1 MKKQIL
7 FVDDEP
13 CVLNGFRRSLQDLH
27 NIWEMYFVGSVD
39 AALNQIENVSIDV
52 IVSDINMPGKDGF
65 EFLKIL
71 RESEKTKNIP
81 VIILT
86 GCKESDFKRRALELG
101 AMDLLNKPVER
112 DDLFARLNSM
122 LRLKSYH
129 DNLEQKVKER
139 TAELTYSRMDII
151 WRLGNL
157 AEFRDEDTGNHI
169 LRVGSYCKVI
179 AEQLGMGQ
187 DFIETLFLTSP
198 LHDIGKVGI
207 PDNILLKPGKLTS
220 EEFEIMKHHCVIGA
234 EIFYQD
240 SKIMQLF
247 QSWQRNNLQ
256 MQIEKMMDKNPLQE
270 MAATIALTHHEKWNG
285 TGYPKGLSKRDI
297 PLESRIVS
305 ISDVFDALS
314 STRPYKPAFSE
325 SKIMDI
331 INGEVGRHFDPE
343 VYDAFMESM
352 EEVREIKAQFSDE
365 KIHQM
370 TLKPDVLTVTNN

>member
-13 CVLNGFRRSLQDLH
+13 CILNGFRRILQDQH
-27 NIWEMYFVGSVD
+27 NIWEMYYVSNVD
-39 AALNQIENVSIDV
+39 AALEQLENVSIDV

-65 EFLKIL
+65 ELLKIL
-71 RESEKTKNIP
+71 QEGEKTKNIP

-86 GCKESDFKRRALELG
+86 GCKENGFKRRALDLG
-101 AMDLLNKPVER
+101 AMDLLNKPVDR

-129 DNLEQKVKER
+129 DTLEQRVKER

-169 LRVGSYCKVI
+169 LRVGSYCKAI

-220 EEFEIMKHHCVIGA
+220 DEFEIMKHHCVIGS

-240 SKIMQLF
+240 SKIMKLF
-247 QSWQRNNLQ
+247 QTWHRN
-256 MQIEKMMDKNPLQE
+256 QIQIDKRFDKNPIQE
-270 MAATIALTHHEKWNG
+270 MAATIALTHHEKWSG

-297 PLESRIVS
+297 PLESRIVA

-314 STRPYKPAFSE
+314 TVRPYKPAFSE
-325 SKIMDI
+325 SKTMDI
-331 INGEVGRHFDPE
+331 ISGEVGRHFDPE
-343 VYDAFMESM
+343 VYEALLKSM
-352 EEVREIKAQFSDE
+352 EEVRKIKAQFSDE
-365 KIHQM
+365 NINQM
-370 TLKPDVLTVTNN
+370 TLKPNDLTGTDN